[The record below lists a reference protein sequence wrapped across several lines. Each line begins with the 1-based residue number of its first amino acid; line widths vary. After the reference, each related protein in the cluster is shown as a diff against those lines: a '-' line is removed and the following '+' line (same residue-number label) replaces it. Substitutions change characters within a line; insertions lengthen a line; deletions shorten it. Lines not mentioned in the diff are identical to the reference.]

1 MNEDARS
8 RRSAGEVYGRAVL
21 PLPTGAEAA
30 AADRAARERFGV
42 PERVLMESAGRAA
55 ALVLQRLYPSGRIVG
70 AAGSG
75 NNGGDL
81 AVMLR
86 VLREWGRDATLIV
99 AGSRPPDPELFHGA
113 EVPAIDADA
122 DDAVARALAGA
133 DVIVDGLLGTGSKGE
148 PRGRIAAMIE
158 RINGAGRPVF
168 ALDLPTGTDAD
179 TGRVAG
185 TALRARETVTFGWP
199 KLGLLL
205 HPARRYCGRIIAVE
219 IGFPPDAVAGV
230 RTFAVTS
237 TYVRERLRPRMPDA
251 HKGSAGRVLVLAGSR
266 GMAGAA
272 ALAAEAAG
280 RAGAGLVR
288 IASDAA
294 NRTVVQTLVPE
305 ATFLDRDLVTVA
317 DLDPM
322 HALIAGPGM
331 GTDKA
336 AGAALERVLDAMP
349 NRPALLDADALNL
362 LATRQDGLAA
372 RAATRPLVITPHV
385 AELSRLTGRNVGDIV
400 ADSPA
405 AARAAAEAFGC
416 TVLLK
421 GQPSLVA
428 EPDGTLYVGTA
439 GSSDLAT
446 AGMGDQ
452 LAGVIGA
459 LLAAGHDPSEAAR
472 LGLQLSGR
480 AADIAALG
488 RSLSPR
494 DVSRSLALAIA
505 DPGPVASPLDLPFVT
520 FDQPARW

>member
-1 MNEDARS
+1 MNEDAQS

-21 PLPTGAEAA
+21 PLPTAAEAA
-30 AADRAARERFGV
+30 AADQAAREQVGI

-55 ALVLQRLYPSGRIVG
+55 ALVLHRLYPGGRIAGV
-70 AAGSG
+70 AGSG

-86 VLREWGRDATLIV
+86 VLRAWGRDVALIT
-99 AGSRPPDPELFHGA
+99 AGSRPPDPSLLHGA
-113 EVPAIDADA
+113 ELPALDADA
-122 DDAVARALAGA
+122 ADDVERTLAA
-133 DVIVDGLLGTGSKGE
+133 AEVIVDGLMGTGSKGE
-148 PRGRIAAMIE
+148 PRGRIGAIID
-158 RINGAGRPVF
+158 RINDAGRPVF
-168 ALDLPTGTDAD
+168 ALDLPSGTDAD
-179 TGRVAG
+179 TGRVARRVI
-185 TALRARETVTFGWP
+185 RARETVAFGWP

-205 HPARRYCGRIIAVE
+205 HPARQYCGRIIAVE
-219 IGFPPDAVAGV
+219 IGFPPDAAAHV
-230 RTFAVTS
+230 RSFAITPS
-237 TYVRERLRPRMPDA
+237 FVRGRLRARAPDA
-251 HKGSAGRVLVLAGSR
+251 HKGSAGRVLVLAGSS

-294 NRTVVQTLVPE
+294 NRIVLQTLVPE
-305 ATFLDRDLVTVA
+305 ATFLGRDHFTPA

-322 HALIAGPGM
+322 HALVAGPGM
-331 GTDKA
+331 GTDDLA
-336 AGAALERVLDAMP
+336 RAALVRALDAMP
-349 NRPALLDADALNL
+349 GRPALLDADALNL
-362 LATRQDGLAA
+362 LAAEQGALAA
-372 RAATRPLVITPHV
+372 VAAERPLVITPHV
-385 AELSRLTGRNVGDIV
+385 AELSRLAGREVGDILSD
-400 ADSPA
+400 APA
-405 AARAAAEAFGC
+405 AAREAARAFSC
-416 TVLLK
+416 VVLLK

-428 EPDGTLYVGTA
+428 EPDGTLHVSTA

-472 LGLQLSGR
+472 LGLQFSGR

-494 DVSRSLALAIA
+494 DVSRNLALALA
-505 DPGPVASPLDLPFVT
+505 DPGPAASPLGLPFVT